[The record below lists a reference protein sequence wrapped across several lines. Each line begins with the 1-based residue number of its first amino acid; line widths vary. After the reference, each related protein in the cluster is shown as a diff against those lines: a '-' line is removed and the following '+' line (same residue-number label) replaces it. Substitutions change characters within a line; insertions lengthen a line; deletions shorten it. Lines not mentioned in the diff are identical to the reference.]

1 MSTENNLF
9 EVIPAT
15 IDEELVENIVKNEAV
30 CIERIISK
38 GHTSPPSGWYDQPKN
53 EWVIVLKGEAIIS
66 FEDGTEVRLKPGSY
80 IEIAAHKKHRVSW
93 TDPDNET
100 VWLAVHYPQ

>member
-1 MSTENNLF
+1 MKEINLF
-9 EVIPAT
+9 AQIPANL
-15 IDEELVENIVKNEAV
+15 DQELSEVLVNNKAV

-38 GHTSPPSGWYDQPKN
+38 GHTSPPTGWYDQPKN
-53 EWVIVLKGEAIIS
+53 EWVMVLKGEAVIS
-66 FEDGTEVRLKPGSY
+66 FEDKTKIELKAGSY

-100 VWLAVHYPQ
+100 IWLAVHYPL

>member
-1 MSTENNLF
+1 MKVNNLF
-9 EVIPAT
+9 AQIPTNLDQELSEV
-15 IDEELVENIVKNEAV
+15 LVNNKVV

-38 GHTSPPSGWYDQPKN
+38 GHTSPALGWYHQPKN
-53 EWVIVLKGEAIIS
+53 EWVMVLKGEAIIS
-66 FEDGTEVRLKPGSY
+66 FEDKTEIELKAGSY

-100 VWLAVHYPQ
+100 IWLAVHYPL